1 MTKLATK
8 HYYVRV
14 SNLKMAMAFFREKL
28 NLHVKPKS
36 LKYFEGAIVFYSPR
50 IQIFLSEKTYPEQT
64 EEVHLDTTD
73 CLEYYCRLKTNNV
86 EFKGKPSYSPS
97 GLGAQFTDLDGNR
110 YHLLEPRNYST
121 K

>member
-14 SNLKMAMAFFREKL
+14 SSLKMAIAFFREKL

-50 IQIFLSEKTYPEQT
+50 IQIFLSEKVYPDQT
-64 EEVHLDTTD
+64 DEVYLDTTD
-73 CLEYYCRLKTNNV
+73 CLEHYCRLKTNNV
-86 EFKGKPSYSPS
+86 EFKGKPSYSSS
-97 GLGAQFTDLDGNR
+97 GLAAEFTDPDGNR
-110 YHLLEPRNYST
+110 YHLLEPRTYPA